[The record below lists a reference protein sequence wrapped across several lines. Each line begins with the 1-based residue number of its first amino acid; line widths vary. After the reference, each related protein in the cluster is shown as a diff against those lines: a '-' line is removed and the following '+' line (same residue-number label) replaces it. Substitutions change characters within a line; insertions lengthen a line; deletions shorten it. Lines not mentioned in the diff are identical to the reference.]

1 MESRKT
7 LKLMAKD
14 QLKNG
19 KHGYWSF
26 VISLIIFDLILA
38 IVSALEGHFHL
49 TIISGVLGIF
59 LISPLSA
66 GFYYAAYRTTEGK
79 LHVCSFLNFISSG
92 IKSYFK
98 IIILQIIISII
109 IGIGF
114 IILIIPGII
123 LTLLL
128 SQSIFIMCK
137 TDCSI
142 GYAIS
147 HSIKLMKGHL
157 WEYFVFQ
164 WSFILW
170 YLLIAITLGIA
181 SIFVLPY
188 INTTFANYY
197 NSLERNVMF
206 NA

>member
-26 VISLIIFDLILA
+26 VISLIIFYIIVG
-38 IVSALEGHFHL
+38 IVSGLDIKFHFS
-49 TIISGVLGIF
+49 IISGLLGIF
-59 LISPLSA
+59 LISPLAA

-92 IKSYFK
+92 VKPYFK
-98 IIILQIIISII
+98 IIILQIIIGII
-109 IGIGF
+109 ISIGF
-114 IILIIPGII
+114 IFLIIPGII

-128 SQSIFIMCK
+128 SQSIFIMSK

-142 GYAIS
+142 GHAIS

-157 WEYFVFQ
+157 LEYFIFQ

-170 YLLIAITLGIA
+170 YLLIAITGGLA
-181 SIFVLPY
+181 SVFVLPY

-197 NSLERNVMF
+197 NNLEINF
-206 NA
+206 TYNN